1 MEEMENVFR
10 QLKKG
15 KFILLHDSEN
25 REDETDMVILAQ
37 HVKPEHIAMMRTDA
51 GGLICAAV
59 GNTVAEAIGLP
70 FMVDVLMEAEN
81 KYPLLKKMRGEDI
94 RYDKKSAF
102 SLTVNHRKTF
112 TGVSDVDRAL
122 TISELGAYARD
133 LKEIKD
139 PMTFFGSK
147 FRSPGHIPLL
157 ISSGLANRQGH
168 TELTCAIAEM
178 GNLTPSLVLCEMMD
192 EKTHKSLTLKDAR
205 IYAKKNDHALLEGK
219 QVIKEYKKWRG

>member
-1 MEEMENVFR
+1 
-10 QLKKG
+10 
-15 KFILLHDSEN
+15 
-25 REDETDMVILAQ
+25 
-37 HVKPEHIAMMRTDA
+37 
-51 GGLICAAV
+51 
-59 GNTVAEAIGLP
+59 
-70 FMVDVLMEAEN
+70 
-81 KYPLLKKMRGEDI
+81 
-94 RYDKKSAF
+94 
-102 SLTVNHRKTF
+102 
-112 TGVSDVDRAL
+112 
-122 TISELGAYARD
+122 LGAYARD

>member
-1 MEEMENVFR
+1 MEELENVFR

-25 REDETDMVILAQ
+25 REDETDMVVLSE
-37 HVKPEHIAMMRTDA
+37 HVGPEHIARMRTDA

-59 GNTVAEAIGLP
+59 GNAVAGRIDLP
-70 FMVDVLMEAEN
+70 FMADVLMQAEK
-81 KYPLLKKMRGEDI
+81 KYPLLKMMRGEDI
-94 RYDKKSAF
+94 KYDKKSAF

-112 TGVSDVDRAL
+112 TGISDVDRAL
-122 TISELGAYARD
+122 TISELGHFCRD
-133 LKEIKD
+133 LEGIKD
-139 PMTFFGSK
+139 PAAVFGSK

-157 ISSGLANRQGH
+157 ISSGLKNRQGH

-178 GNLTPSLVLCEMMD
+178 GDLTPSVVVCEMMD

-205 IYAKKNDHALLEGK
+205 TYAKKNGLDILEGK
-219 QVIKEYKKWRG
+219 QVIEEYKKWRG

>member
-25 REDETDMVILAQ
+25 REDETDMVVLSE
-37 HVKPEHIAMMRTDA
+37 HVKPEHIAAMRTDA

-59 GNTVAEAIGLP
+59 GKDISIAMGLP
-70 FMVDVLMEAEN
+70 FMADVLTAAEN

-94 RYDKKSAF
+94 KYDKKSAF

-122 TISELGAYARD
+122 TIRELGSFC
-133 LKEIKD
+133 KNIKGIKD
-139 PMTFFGSK
+139 PATVFGSN
-147 FRSPGHIPLL
+147 FRSPGHIPML
-157 ISSGLANRQGH
+157 ISSGLTNRQGH

-178 GNLTPSLVLCEMMD
+178 GDLTQSVVLCEMMD
-192 EKTHKSLTLKDAR
+192 EKTHKSLTLKNAR
-205 IYAKKNDHALLEGK
+205 TYAKKNGLALLEGK
-219 QVIKEYKKWRG
+219 QVIEEYKKWRG

>member
-1 MEEMENVFR
+1 MEELENVFR

-37 HVKPEHIAMMRTDA
+37 HVKPEHIAKMRTDA

-59 GNTVAEAIGLP
+59 GNTAAEAIGLP
-70 FMVDVLMEAEN
+70 FMADVLTEAEN
-81 KYPLLKKMRGEDI
+81 RYPLLKKMRGEDI
-94 RYDKKSAF
+94 KYDKKSAF

-122 TISELGAYARD
+122 TIGELGAYVRD

-139 PMTFFGSK
+139 PATVFGSK

-168 TELTCAIAEM
+168 TELTCAIAE
-178 GNLTPSLVLCEMMD
+178 
-192 EKTHKSLTLKDAR
+192 
-205 IYAKKNDHALLEGK
+205 I
-219 QVIKEYKKWRG
+219 

>member
-15 KFILLHDSEN
+15 RFILLHDSEN
-25 REDETDMVILAQ
+25 REDETDMVVLAQ
-37 HVKPEHIAMMRTDA
+37 HVRPEHIARMRTDA

-59 GNTVAEAIGLP
+59 GNQVAEAIELP
-70 FMVDVLMEAEN
+70 FMANVLMEAEN
-81 KYPLLKKMRGEDI
+81 TYPLLKKMRGEDI
-94 RYDKKSAF
+94 KYDKKSAF

-112 TGVSDVDRAL
+112 TGISDVDRAL
-122 TISELGAYARD
+122 TLSELGTFVRD
-133 LKEIKD
+133 LEETKD
-139 PMTFFGSK
+139 PATAFGSK

-157 ISSGLANRQGH
+157 ISSGLENRQGH

-178 GNLTPSLVLCEMMD
+178 GKLTPSVVVCEMMD

-205 IYAKKNDHALLEGK
+205 TYAKKNDHALLEGK
-219 QVIKEYKKWRG
+219 QVIEEYKKWRG

>member
-1 MEEMENVFR
+1 MEEMENVFK

-25 REDETDMVILAQ
+25 REDETDMVILSE
-37 HVKPEHIAMMRTDA
+37 HVKPEHIAKMRIDA

-59 GNTVAEAIGLP
+59 GNTVAEAIALP
-70 FMVDVLMEAEN
+70 FMADVLTEAEN

-94 RYDKKSAF
+94 KYDKKSAF

-112 TGVSDVDRAL
+112 TGISDVDRAL
-122 TISELGAYARD
+122 TISELGFFCRD
-133 LKEIKD
+133 IKVIKD
-139 PMTFFGSK
+139 PATVFGSK
-147 FRSPGHIPLL
+147 FRSPGHIALL

-178 GNLTPSLVLCEMMD
+178 GGLTPSVVLCEMMD
-192 EKTHKSLTLKDAR
+192 GKTHKSLTLKDAR
-205 IYAKKNDHALLEGK
+205 TYAKKKGLALLEGK
-219 QVIKEYKKWRG
+219 RVIEEYKKWRG

>member
-1 MEEMENVFR
+1 MEEMEDVFK

-25 REDETDMVILAQ
+25 REDETDMVVLAE
-37 HVKPEHIAMMRTDA
+37 HVKPDHIAAMRTDA

-59 GNTVAEAIGLP
+59 GMDVSMAIGLP
-70 FMVDVLMEAEN
+70 FMADVLIAAES

-94 RYDKKSAF
+94 KYDKKSAF

-122 TISELGAYARD
+122 TISELGSFCKNI
-133 LKEIKD
+133 KELKD
-139 PMTFFGSK
+139 PATVFGSN
-147 FRSPGHIPLL
+147 FRSPGHIPML
-157 ISSGLANRQGH
+157 ISSGLTNRQGH

-178 GNLTPSLVLCEMMD
+178 GYLTPSVVLCEMMD

-205 IYAKKNDHALLEGK
+205 AYGKKNDLALLEGK
-219 QVIKEYKKWRG
+219 QVIEEYKKWHG